1 MEQDVLLSDELLEQV
16 RSATASDPVLQLIR
30 NFLINGWTTSKDIN
44 PKCSP
49 FYKFKNSLA
58 YVDGLL
64 FMKGR
69 IVIPRVLHA
78 SVLHKLHAGHLGII
92 KCRRLAQGSVWW
104 LGISKYIA
112 SQVTDCHTCSMNRK
126 YFDRR
131 GGANKEQQD
140 EVVGKT
146 IHVKNKDIS
155 GVIAAKHAAPRSYF
169 VQTEDQ
175 KQITTPLSFGK
186 VTEKWPVTAQPAP
199 PGNLQLSSERRPQRI
214 VRPPQRLDL

>member
-1 MEQDVLLSDELLEQV
+1 MSTVVELNVGGVLYTTTSETVAPLLSRLE
-16 RSATASDPVLQLIR
+16 DPSTL
-30 NFLINGWTTSKDIN
+30 KD
-44 PKCSP
+44 S
-49 FYKFKNSLA
+49 
-58 YVDGLL
+58 
-64 FMKGR
+64 KGR
-69 IVIPRVLHA
+69 LFLDRDGVLFRTMPKSSKLVKTRSFRKINVREDSDESDGNFAQKTMSNPASKPR
-78 SVLHKLHAGHLGII
+78 
-92 KCRRLAQGSVWW
+92 RDE
-104 LGISKYIA
+104 
-112 SQVTDCHTCSMNRK
+112 QVTDCHTCSMNRK

-175 KQITTPLSFGK
+175 NQITTPLSFGK
-186 VTEKWPVTAQPAP
+186 VTEKWPVAAQLAP